1 MVVAGVYLYE
11 HIEAARSVMAL
22 HNLGYLLQLIYHIVE
37 LRRILQ
43 VESDVSTRLI
53 AELFRVDDE
62 LRAFKHAQIVEFLY
76 ALMYRSA
83 THVAQTSHFQ
93 ERDASVASY
102 QL

>member
-1 MVVAGVYLYE
+1 
-11 HIEAARSVMAL
+11 MAL
-22 HNLGYLLQLIYHIVE
+22 HNLRYLLQLIYHIVE

-43 VESDVSTRLI
+43 VESDVSTCLI
-53 AELFRVDDE
+53 AELLRVDDK